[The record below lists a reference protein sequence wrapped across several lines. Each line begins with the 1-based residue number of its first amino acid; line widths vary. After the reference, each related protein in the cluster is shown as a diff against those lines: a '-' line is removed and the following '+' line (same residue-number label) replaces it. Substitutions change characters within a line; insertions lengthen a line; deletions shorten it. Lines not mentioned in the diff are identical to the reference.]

1 MTTRKTM
8 GKIASIVF
16 ALMLACGS
24 VAAQPARAILDKVA
38 ATLSNKGGVT
48 ANFTIKSKQYGNAS
62 GSIAVKGAKFRTTL
76 PQATVWFDGKT
87 QWTYV
92 KNNDEVNINTPTEG
106 ELQAIN
112 PYNFINIYKSGYSFS
127 MTTAGNSHRIHLT
140 ATDKS
145 RQIQEMYITVNKS
158 TCVPSNIR
166 MRQGA
171 NWSDISI
178 SQFKKANLGDA
189 AFRFNQKDYPTAEII
204 DLR

>member
-112 PYNFINIYKSGYSFS
+112 PYNFINMYRTGFTYKMKTVGTNYQV
-127 MTTAGNSHRIHLT
+127 HLT
-140 ATDKS
+140 ATNKS

-158 TCVPSNIR
+158 SYMPSQIK
-166 MRQGA
+166 MRQGST
-171 NWSDISI
+171 WSTIIVSN
-178 SQFKKANLGDA
+178 FKKANIGDA
-189 AFRFNQKDYPTAEII
+189 TFRFNPKDYPKAEII